1 MKNKLCSPLL
11 VREGVTKIICER
23 IIHFRLEAMTVWI
36 LSSGARE
43 EEKTRRERGRENK
56 KKYIEM

>member
-43 EEKTRRERGRENK
+43 EEKIRRG
-56 KKYIEM
+56 IEM